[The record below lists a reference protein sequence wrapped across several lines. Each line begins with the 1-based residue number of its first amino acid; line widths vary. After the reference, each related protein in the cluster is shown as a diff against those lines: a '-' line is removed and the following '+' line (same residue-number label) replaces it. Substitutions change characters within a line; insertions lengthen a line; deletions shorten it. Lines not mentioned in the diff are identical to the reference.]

1 MAEQRIGERRGN
13 VYVSVAHYFEKEE
26 HDLEQANLVYTK
38 GFEKLQGLAL
48 KRVTTCTET
57 FGRSST

>member
-26 HDLEQANLVYTK
+26 QDLEQANLVFLK
-38 GFEKLQGLAL
+38 GFEKL
-48 KRVTTCTET
+48 TE
-57 FGRSST
+57 